1 MTILAPCGRNL
12 GSHNNFKLLDIVAGG
27 KGIFPYEKIM
37 SSDRIDIKASGN
49 FFDRT
54 DFFSVLKQQ
63 NVSNQDYKISYYL
76 WNTLR
81 IRNLSDINNFYNA
94 QMLFIV

>member
-12 GSHNNFKLLDIVAGG
+12 GSHKNFKLLDKVAGG
-27 KGIFPYEKIM
+27 KGIFPYEKII

-54 DFFSVLKQQ
+54 DFFRRFKATKCFKSRLQ
-63 NVSNQDYKISYYL
+63 NFI
-76 WNTLR
+76 
-81 IRNLSDINNFYNA
+81 
-94 QMLFIV
+94 LFMEYVKDKKPK